1 MKIVTFTPNP
11 AIDLYAVTK
20 GKISSNEIFNTLKEE
35 HFPGGKG
42 INITRVLLSFG
53 FQTTSLFCSAG
64 LNGQKL
70 ANLCREFDIPFS
82 SRNIKGETRTNIIFE
97 DEEKNR
103 YKFNFLPPNSEDCT
117 SEEQLQIAEWIIP
130 HCIKNDVLYI
140 GGSLLK
146 GMTPYFYE
154 YISENYIWNSFSS
167 RTMESTSYQ
176 NRFKY

>member
-82 SRNIKGETRTNIIFE
+82 SRNETVSLC
-97 DEEKNR
+97 EEK
-103 YKFNFLPPNSEDCT
+103 
-117 SEEQLQIAEWIIP
+117 
-130 HCIKNDVLYI
+130 
-140 GGSLLK
+140 LK
-146 GMTPYFYE
+146 T
-154 YISENYIWNSFSS
+154 
-167 RTMESTSYQ
+167 
-176 NRFKY
+176 